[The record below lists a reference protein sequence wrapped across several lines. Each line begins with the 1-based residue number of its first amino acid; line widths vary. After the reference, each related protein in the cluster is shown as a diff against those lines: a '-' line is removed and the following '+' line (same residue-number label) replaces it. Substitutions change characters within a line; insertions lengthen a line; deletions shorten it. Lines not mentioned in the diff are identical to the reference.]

1 MEDLSP
7 LRVYNESGQ
16 EVMWRGQTA
25 AAYRQPLD
33 GVYFNHATQK
43 VLTVWRDKVRHVEN
57 SQLHLLQQVSQV
69 VVIKRKSTLRKGTM
83 VTSKHLHI
91 SIPYFLLYIL
101 L

>member
-16 EVMWRGQTA
+16 GVMWRGQT
-25 AAYRQPLD
+25 YRQPLD